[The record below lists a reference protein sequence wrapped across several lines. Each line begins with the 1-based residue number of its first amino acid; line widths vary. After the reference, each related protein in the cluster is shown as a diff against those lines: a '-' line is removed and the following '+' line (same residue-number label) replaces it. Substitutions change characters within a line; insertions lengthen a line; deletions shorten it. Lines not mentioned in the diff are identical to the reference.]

1 MRPDLPA
8 VAQSTA
14 LLQLSQLGVCYEGG
28 GAQAPR
34 WILRDVDLTVNEGEF
49 VTLMGSSGAG
59 KSTLLNVVAQTLAP
73 SAGRI
78 LFRGRP
84 VGGEG
89 IPVQPGSGRQI
100 GYVTQDDNLLP
111 WRSVWDNVMFPLE
124 LAGKPS
130 AADVARVRRLVEQ
143 VGLGQWTGHYPHQLS
158 GGMRK
163 RASLA
168 RTLAYNPP
176 VVLMDEP
183 FGALDAET
191 RAQLQADLM
200 ALWASE
206 RKTILFVTHD
216 INEAIALGDRVVLL
230 SGSPGRVVLER
241 HIDIPR
247 PRDPESIFKAP
258 TFAGHYDAI
267 RACLRHGAG
276 A

>member
-1 MRPDLPA
+1 VKPELHA
-8 VAQSTA
+8 VAPSVA
-14 LLQLSQLGVCYEGG
+14 LLQLQKLGVCYDQGQL
-28 GAQAPR
+28 ATAR
-34 WILRDVDLTVNEGEF
+34 WILRDVDLTVHDGEF
-49 VTLMGSSGAG
+49 VTIMGSSGAG

-78 LFRGRP
+78 VFGGHT

-89 IPVQPGSGRQI
+89 MPLQPGSGRRI

-111 WRSVWDNVMFPLE
+111 WRTVWDNVMFPLT

-130 AADVARVRRLVEQ
+130 ASDVERAQRLVEQ
-143 VGLGQWTGHYPHQLS
+143 VGLTQWTGHYPHQLS

-168 RTLAYNPP
+168 RTLAYDPP

-191 RAQLQADLM
+191 RAQLQADLL
-200 ALWASE
+200 ALWTSE

-216 INEAIALGDRVVLL
+216 INEAIALGDRVVVLC
-230 SGSPGRVVLER
+230 GSPGRVALER
-241 HIDIPR
+241 HLDIPR
-247 PRDPESIFKAP
+247 PRDPETIFKAP
-258 TFAGHYDAI
+258 SFAGHYDAI
-267 RACLRHGAG
+267 RACLRSGG
-276 A
+276 QP